1 MGDLNVEEDLVQL
14 EAYMHRNYKKALRKL
29 F

>member
-14 EAYMHRNYKKALRKL
+14 KAYMPRNYKKDLRKL